1 MAMYV
6 DTEGTFRPERLI
18 PIAKMFGLDEQQVMD
33 NVAYARAHNTD

>member
-18 PIAKMFGLDEQQVMD
+18 PIAKRFGLDVEFLGSLESIGDIQD
-33 NVAYARAHNTD
+33 G